1 MYFFKI
7 FQQQGIESAPL
18 FPILGSNE
26 MPSRSM
32 SRTSSHPNDNS
43 QDRVKREKSP
53 YVEATSSDR
62 AQDTGEAVHSP
73 REEDE
78 MEDDE
83 EEEEK

>member
-1 MYFFKI
+1 
-7 FQQQGIESAPL
+7 
-18 FPILGSNE
+18 

-32 SRTSSHPNDNS
+32 SRTSSHSNDNI

-53 YVEATSSDR
+53 YVEATSCDR
-62 AQDTGEAVHSP
+62 AQDTGESVHNH